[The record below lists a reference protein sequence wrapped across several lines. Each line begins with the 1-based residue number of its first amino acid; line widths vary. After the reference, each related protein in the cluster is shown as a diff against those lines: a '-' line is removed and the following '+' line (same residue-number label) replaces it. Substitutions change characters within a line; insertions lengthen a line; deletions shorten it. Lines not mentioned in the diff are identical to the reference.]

1 MRLLP
6 GIAGRLDRRQFIAV
20 VIAAAGIGVIL
31 LAVGLH
37 AAGLPSPF
45 PDSPSDRLTTGDG
58 VTVEEPAPVIP
69 VAPPVD
75 LDATT
80 GDSPVGEV
88 LSGAA
93 DVPRGPSATSP
104 RPSGPTTSTTAP
116 SPPPSEPPP
125 PTTTT
130 TLPAIPGLPIGGPGN
145 PVR

>member
-6 GIAGRLDRRQFIAV
+6 GIVGRLDRRQFIAV

-58 VTVEEPAPVIP
+58 VTVEEPAPVTP
-69 VAPPVD
+69 VAAPVD
-75 LDATT
+75 LDAPT
-80 GDSPVGEV
+80 GGSPVAEV
-88 LSGAA
+88 LSGGS
-93 DVPRGPSATSP
+93 DVPRAPSATAP
-104 RPSGPTTSTTAP
+104 RPSGPTTSTTATTP
-116 SPPPSEPPP
+116 SPTTSPP

-130 TLPAIPGLPIGGPGN
+130 TLLPGLPIGGPGR
-145 PVR
+145 PLR

>member
-6 GIAGRLDRRQFIAV
+6 GIAGRLDRRQFIAT

-37 AAGLPSPF
+37 AAGLPSLF
-45 PDSPSDRLTTGDG
+45 PDSTSDRLTTGDG

-69 VAPPVD
+69 IAAPVEVGPS
-75 LDATT
+75 T
-80 GDSPVGEV
+80 GGSPVGAL

-93 DVPRGPSATSP
+93 DVPPSRATTAPRGAPP
-104 RPSGPTTSTTAP
+104 QTTSTTAP
-116 SPPPSEPPP
+116 PPSPPP

-130 TLPAIPGLPIGGPGN
+130 TLPALIPGLPIGAPGASL
-145 PVR
+145 R